1 MANAVIDSFG
11 NITVDWE
18 DPVLCSPSY
27 FTIQVYKND
36 ILFSSINVNA
46 QDRSWFFSF
55 SVIGFGKFYF
65 EILAYL
71 QEFGAPTPTLC
82 EVQTTNTL
90 INGVEDCIPI
100 NVNNLSFSTL
110 SKFYS
115 LGIKDDL
122 ELSGPNNPSTGN
134 TIFGK
139 SPLPL
144 SGGTAN
150 KTRPNAVSELRG
162 SCVFTPN
169 PIFNY
174 SVEFVYESN
183 FIDPTNTAY
192 QGGYLQTT
200 YNLVWFSNYLGTT
213 KICPSNGYIVT
224 LKLTC
229 QNFNISGVVNNTI
242 PYELN
247 LIKNSTNVGSVSRV
261 ANNNGTVT
269 NTFII
274 SLNQGDILNLR
285 SLVQLN
291 PFSNNCGRTMTYLAK
306 VEFVEAFLN
315 SNYINSVNGVTEQ
328 FILNSSACNLNTELT
343 YVFKKRDNINGSLR
357 LYINNV
363 LTDTLTTST
372 TKKRFVPSDL
382 SVRIE
387 TTYSGNSLPLNSE
400 NPRIKNTVV
409 SNNNTPVETNL
420 NLTNQIG
427 NTLQSTFTTLSTGT
441 NKLLMEGNLTFDSIA
456 NCGSSLYG
464 IYQRNL
470 INYITD
476 IKLFLGTAT
485 GSFIVSIQPILVGSI
500 GRFQIIFNNNILV
513 DTGYI
518 TSSTTGA
525 NQNLSILNQKLTAL
539 GEPTVPFITVLPWD
553 NGAGAM
559 FVTKLNKPT
568 ASPNN
573 VILRVFFPFG
583 SDWVDE
589 NLILFGYGITC
600 PK

>member
-18 DPVLCSPSY
+18 DPVICSPSY

-36 ILFSSINVNA
+36 ILFSSIDVNA

-162 SCVFTPN
+162 TCVFTPN

-213 KICPSNGYIVT
+213 KICPSNGYTVT

-372 TKKRFVPSDL
+372 TKKRFVPSNL
-382 SVRIE
+382 PVRIE

-476 IKLFLGTAT
+476 FKLFLGTAT